1 MNKCNAD
8 LGSRFVPQINTDI
21 GELEA
26 LEGYCIGNIVL
37 EILYC
42 IGNIRVNS
50 WFFRYKQRNLH
61 TQSLA
66 LSN

>member
-26 LEGYCIGNIVL
+26 LEGYCGSG
-37 EILYC
+37 LY
-42 IGNIRVNS
+42 
-50 WFFRYKQRNLH
+50 WKY
-61 TQSLA
+61 QSELVVFQI
-66 LSN
+66 